1 MKETFIPSKLFI
13 RKKWYIFDA
22 ENKTLG
28 RLCTKIAS
36 LLRGKYKP
44 YFTPYLDTGDYVI
57 VLNADK
63 VKVTGNKKLK
73 KLYRHHSGKPGG
85 MKIENFEMLKDRL
98 PERIIE
104 KSVKGMLPK
113 GALGREIFRKL
124 YVYNTDQHPHQAQKP
139 EIVNL

>member
-1 MKETFIPSKLFI
+1 
-13 RKKWYIFDA
+13 
-22 ENKTLG
+22 
-28 RLCTKIAS
+28 
-36 LLRGKYKP
+36 
-44 YFTPYLDTGDYVI
+44 
-57 VLNADK
+57 
-63 VKVTGNKKLK
+63 
-73 KLYRHHSGKPGG
+73 